1 MVKES
6 ACQRKSLTF
15 EMELRVPEALFCLPQ
30 TRREATPNS
39 QEFRGERE
47 ARVEEKCPV
56 SKEQGAGV

>member
-1 MVKES
+1 MVKDS
-6 ACQRKSLTF
+6 AHQRKSLTF
-15 EMELRVPEALFCLPQ
+15 EMELKLKRQLLPH

-56 SKEQGAGV
+56 RKDQGVGI

>member
-1 MVKES
+1 MVKDS
-6 ACQRKSLTF
+6 VHQRKSLTF
-15 EMELRVPEALFCLPQ
+15 EMELKLQRQLLPH

-56 SKEQGAGV
+56 RKDQGVGI